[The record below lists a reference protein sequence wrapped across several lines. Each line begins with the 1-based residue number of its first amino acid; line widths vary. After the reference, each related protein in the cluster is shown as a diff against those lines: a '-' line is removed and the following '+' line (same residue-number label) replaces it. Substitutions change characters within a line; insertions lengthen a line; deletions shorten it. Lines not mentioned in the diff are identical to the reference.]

1 MIKKNEGKKK
11 PYRSAW
17 SNSIWVYKQTLR
29 FAPQAFVIQALSIPV
44 GVAMSYAGV
53 YLPSLVVKEITKGY
67 DVGHA
72 AVRIGLLMIL
82 MVIGG
87 MVQEINRILLSGY
100 DSKYCTAVQ
109 QNVNQ
114 KNLNCFYQ
122 QYEKKETRDLFNR
135 ALNVTYMH
143 NGTYPLC
150 DMSSQT
156 AELLKSILAY
166 ILFGSVISFVSPWLV
181 PVLTIAPL
189 VNWLSVRAY
198 NQYEYKNREKIT
210 DTSRKLYYVKSKTL
224 NFAAGKDIRI
234 YGMAEWLKDTFRTL
248 DNELWAW
255 DVSLVRKKFLS
266 RIADLVVIL
275 LRDGV
280 AYVLLII
287 MTLRGEITIDKFVLY
302 FAAISS
308 FASWIGQILN
318 GWNKLH
324 STSLM
329 ICDLREYLDMSEYNG
344 TGEAQIEEHLQNA
357 PEIFFDHVSFRYD
370 GANEDTLRDISFTIK
385 AGETVAIVGL
395 NGAGKTTLVKLL
407 CGLYIPTSGEI
418 RVNNVSVEK
427 FLLEDYYKLFSP
439 VFQNI
444 KTSFLSLAQ
453 TVAGTTKDHVDAEK
467 VERCMRLAGLGAK
480 LDSLPEGIYT
490 KLDKQVNENATELSG
505 GEAQKLMLA
514 RALYKDAP
522 MLVLDEPTAAL
533 DPIAESLIYQ
543 EYQQMT
549 EGKSALFISHRLAS
563 TRFCDRILYLEEGVI
578 TEEGTHE
585 QLVANGKKYAE
596 LFEMQSCWYREDY
609 QKGESR

>member
-1 MIKKNEGKKK
+1 MKKKKEGKKE
-11 PYRSAW
+11 PYRSVW
-17 SNSIWVYKQTLR
+17 SNSIWVHKQELKY
-29 FAPQAFVIQALSIPV
+29 APLAFVILALGIPV

-53 YLPSLVVKEITKGY
+53 YLPSLVVKEIMEGHS
-67 DVGHA
+67 VEHA
-72 AVRIGLLMIL
+72 AVSIGMLMLLMI
-82 MVIGG
+82 IGG

-100 DSKYCTAVQ
+100 DNRYCTEVQ
-109 QNVNQ
+109 LNVNR

-122 QYEKKETRDLFNR
+122 QCEKKETRDLFNR
-135 ALNVTYMH
+135 ALKATYMW

-150 DMSSQT
+150 DMSRQT
-156 AELLKSILAY
+156 AELIKSVLAY

-181 PVLTIAPL
+181 PILTVAPL
-189 VNWLSVRAY
+189 VNWICVRAY
-198 NQYEYKNREKIT
+198 NQYEYENREKTT
-210 DTSRKLYYVKSKTL
+210 DTSRKLYYVRSKAQ

-234 YGMAEWLKDTFRTL
+234 YGMAKWLKDTFRVL
-248 DNELWAW
+248 DKELWNWEAG
-255 DVSLVRKKFLS
+255 LVRKKFLS

-275 LRDGV
+275 LRDSA
-280 AYVLLII
+280 AYVLLIS

-308 FASWIGQILN
+308 FATWIGNILN
-318 GWNKLH
+318 YWNKLH

-329 ICDLREYLDMSEYNG
+329 ICDLREYLDMPEYNG
-344 TGEAQIEEHLQNA
+344 TGEAQIEEHLEKA
-357 PEIFFDHVSFRYD
+357 PEIIFDHVSFRYD
-370 GANEDTLRDISFTIK
+370 GAQEDTLRDISFTMK
-385 AGETVAIVGL
+385 SGEKMAIVGL

-418 RVNNVSVEK
+418 RVNGVPVKK

-444 KTSFLSLAQ
+444 KISFLSLAQ
-453 TVAGTTKDHVDAEK
+453 TVAGTTDTHVDAEK
-467 VERCMRLAGLGAK
+467 VEQCMRLAGLGAK

-533 DPIAESLIYQ
+533 DPIAESMIYQ
-543 EYQQMT
+543 EYQKMT
-549 EGKSALFISHRLAS
+549 LGKSALFISHRLAS
-563 TRFCDRILYLEEGVI
+563 TRFCDRILYLENGVI

-585 QLVANGKKYAE
+585 QLIADGKKYAE

-609 QKGESR
+609 QKGECR